1 MEKLY
6 RVIAYYVNT
15 GYKGLRRGQTLV
27 CKYFETKEQA
37 EKFQNRLKRF
47 TKLTIQLDTF

>member
-1 MEKLY
+1 MGKLY

-27 CKYFETKEQA
+27 CKIFTDKQKA
-37 EKFQNRLKRF
+37 IKFQNRLKKF
-47 TKLTIQLDTF
+47 TRLTIQFETF